1 MLVGAFVSEFIDL
14 GVKCVFFSRER
25 SQSVRFLCICLADL
39 NEIGYKNMV
48 HHTHIYIYIYSQ
60 PTISIS
66 GTDSYDDGG
75 DHFPINK
82 MPVIGA
88 LCFGSFFFNGKGGGV

>member
-1 MLVGAFVSEFIDL
+1 MF
-14 GVKCVFFSRER
+14 FFSRER

-48 HHTHIYIYIYSQ
+48 HHTYIYIYTHS
-60 PTISIS
+60 PLYAFLAPIIMMM
-66 GTDSYDDGG
+66 GG

-82 MPVIGA
+82 MPVNGA
-88 LCFGSFFFNGKGGGV
+88 LCFGGFFSREGGGVVSVWCFFLSFEEFGV

>member
-1 MLVGAFVSEFIDL
+1 M
-14 GVKCVFFSRER
+14 CFFSRER

-48 HHTHIYIYIYSQ
+48 HHTHIYIYSQ
-60 PTISIS
+60 PTICIS
-66 GTDSYDDGG
+66 GTDNYDDGG

-88 LCFGSFFFNGKGGGV
+88 LCFGSFFLTGRGEVFGVFFLSFEEFGV

>member
-1 MLVGAFVSEFIDL
+1 M
-14 GVKCVFFSRER
+14 CFFSRER

-48 HHTHIYIYIYSQ
+48 HHTHIYIYSQ
-60 PTISIS
+60 PTICIS

-82 MPVIGA
+82 MPVNGA
-88 LCFGSFFFNGKGGGV
+88 LCFGGFFSREGGGVVSVWCFFLSFEEFGV